1 MVFGVFFLTVVLPLF
16 FIPIWIQKDACGPH
30 NPALQFGTLGVSGN
44 LLVETLTAN
53 FQPITAKERYFETK
67 KRLVPMRFLASS
79 Y

>member
-1 MVFGVFFLTVVLPLF
+1 MVFGVFFSNGRFAF
-16 FIPIWIQKDACGPH
+16 FLNPIWIQKDACEPH
-30 NPALQFGTLGVSGN
+30 STALQFGTLGVSGN

-53 FQPITAKERYFETK
+53 FQPITALKRYFETK